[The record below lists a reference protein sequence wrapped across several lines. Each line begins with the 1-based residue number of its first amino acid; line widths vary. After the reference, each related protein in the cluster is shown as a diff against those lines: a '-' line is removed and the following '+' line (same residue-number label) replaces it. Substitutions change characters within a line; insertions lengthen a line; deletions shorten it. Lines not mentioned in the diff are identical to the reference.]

1 MCLVGV
7 FAFSVT
13 EAPNEETTSSPP
25 SPGTRLSQEDL
36 KNLAQASRFCDFG
49 VAVLTCPEG
58 FLQTA
63 KQGTLSSPSNPYV
76 QVPKYC

>member
-1 MCLVGV
+1 MLVGV
-7 FAFSVT
+7 FIFSVT
-13 EAPNEETTSSPP
+13 EAPNEETASSPP

-36 KNLAQASRFCDFG
+36 KNLAQASRFCDFS
-49 VAVLTCPEG
+49 VAVHTCTEG

-63 KQGTLSSPSNPYV
+63 NQVTQSSSRNPCV